1 MQVLV
6 IDELRARYRHWFHKP
21 LVEIKTPKNHFDS
34 DQNML
39 KQKAFKFIVNIKY
52 IDLWFKKSSYYLK
65 VKEYRL
71 KMGQKQ

>member
-6 IDELRARYRHWFHKP
+6 IDELRARYRHWFHKS

-39 KQKAFKFIVNIKY
+39 KQKAFKFIVTFKFIVNIKY
-52 IDLWFKKSSYYLK
+52 IDLWFM
-65 VKEYRL
+65 V
-71 KMGQKQ
+71 